1 MNTSQ
6 LILFGICFII
16 FLNQQEIHAVQEL
29 YGQSSGRIRSPSID
43 INPSKIRNDFSK
55 ENTKKLDRTSYSRG
69 ISPTFIQS
77 RHFHF
82 DQLSRD
88 NHDLGRPS
96 TYQSQ
101 NLPSSYYTYG
111 GRGKYLTEMNQEGCR
126 LKNNYCSHDYQCC
139 SGKCRCVRWSIMG
152 KMSCWKKC
160 F

>member
-1 MNTSQ
+1 MN
-6 LILFGICFII
+6 
-16 FLNQQEIHAVQEL
+16 
-29 YGQSSGRIRSPSID
+29 D
-43 INPSKIRNDFSK
+43 INPSKIQNDFLK
-55 ENTKKLDRTSYSRG
+55 VNTRQLDKISFSRG

-88 NHDLGRPS
+88 NRDLGHPS
-96 TYQSQ
+96 IYQSQ
-101 NLPSSYYTYG
+101 ISSPYSYKYSGIRTYLAG
-111 GRGKYLTEMNQEGCR
+111 TNQEGCR
-126 LKNNYCSHDYQCC
+126 LKDNYCSHDYQCC